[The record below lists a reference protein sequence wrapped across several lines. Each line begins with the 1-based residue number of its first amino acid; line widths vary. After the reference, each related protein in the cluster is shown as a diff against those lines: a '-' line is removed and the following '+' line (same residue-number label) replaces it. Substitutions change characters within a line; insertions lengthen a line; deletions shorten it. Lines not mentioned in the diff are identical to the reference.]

1 MLGHILYN
9 PPLPP
14 SEKYLCEW
22 SEKWMALAAFFFY
35 LQAQQFVMS
44 TMNKHK
50 THIDADEVVCTSQAD
65 KIELVD
71 AISLTTIKQRP
82 HILRL
87 QFPTSIQNVMV
98 SFEPKS
104 QGPVTIEISLTS
116 TSPELTAIVNP
127 SHTARA
133 QTCLAN
139 NFSSTDEV
147 KLKPAD
153 ANLSAS
159 MGPLHM
165 ESEPLPAGSVF
176 APFNTDCHMPLACKD
191 NLMGN
196 FTPNEQGPSMVDS
209 TPTGNNH
216 IDSANLENDEGTPR
230 VVEKI
235 ASELPAS
242 PPPTHTTCWS
252 LKHGFTPNS
261 FAGSEE
267 FDSISTQILHER
279 WNQIQEELI
288 ARQKCHQTNLF

>member
-22 SEKWMALAAFFFY
+22 SEKWMALAIFFLR
-35 LQAQQFVMS
+35 LQAQQFIMS

-50 THIDADEVVCTSQAD
+50 THIDADEAVCTSQAD
-65 KIELVD
+65 EIELVN
-71 AISLTTIKQRP
+71 AISPTALEQRP

-87 QFPTSIQNVMV
+87 QFPTSIQNVTV

-104 QGPVTIEISLTS
+104 QGPVMIEISLTS

-127 SHTARA
+127 SHTTRA
-133 QTCLAN
+133 QTCLAH

-147 KLKPAD
+147 KLEPAD

-165 ESEPLPAGSVF
+165 EIRNDDLMENF
-176 APFNTDCHMPLACKD
+176 MPNVA
-191 NLMGN
+191 
-196 FTPNEQGPSMVDS
+196 
-209 TPTGNNH
+209 PTGDNH
-216 IDSANLENDEGTPR
+216 IESASVQHIVPRVLLVGDSEIELENDEGTPR
-230 VVEKI
+230 PVEKM
-235 ASELPAS
+235 ASELPVS
-242 PPPTHTTCWS
+242 PPPATTCWS
-252 LKHGFTPNS
+252 LKHGFTPDS

-267 FDSISTQILHER
+267 FDSISTQER
-279 WNQIQEELI
+279 WNQIREELI
-288 ARQKCHQTNLF
+288 AMQKRHKPIFSEDTTPPLRKHYRK

>member
-1 MLGHILYN
+1 
-9 PPLPP
+9 
-14 SEKYLCEW
+14 
-22 SEKWMALAAFFFY
+22 
-35 LQAQQFVMS
+35 
-44 TMNKHK
+44 MNKHK
-50 THIDADEVVCTSQAD
+50 THIDAGGAVCTSQAD
-65 KIELVD
+65 EIELVD
-71 AISLTTIKQRP
+71 AISLTALKQRP

-87 QFPTSIQNVMV
+87 QFPISIQNVTV

-104 QGPVTIEISLTS
+104 QGPMTIEISLTS

-127 SHTARA
+127 SHTAQA

-139 NFSSTDEV
+139 NFSSTNEV

-165 ESEPLPAGSVF
+165 EIC
-176 APFNTDCHMPLACKD
+176 NND
-191 NLMGN
+191 LMEVE
-196 FTPNEQGPSMVDS
+196 FMPNEQGPSTADS
-209 TPTGNNH
+209 APTGNNH
-216 IDSANLENDEGTPR
+216 IDSASVQHIVPQVLSVDDSGIDLENDKGTPR
-230 VVEKI
+230 VVEKM

-242 PPPTHTTCWS
+242 PPPAHTTHWS

-267 FDSISTQILHER
+267 FDSISMQVLHER

-288 ARQKCHQTNLF
+288 ARQKCHKPIFSEDTTPPPHKCYCK